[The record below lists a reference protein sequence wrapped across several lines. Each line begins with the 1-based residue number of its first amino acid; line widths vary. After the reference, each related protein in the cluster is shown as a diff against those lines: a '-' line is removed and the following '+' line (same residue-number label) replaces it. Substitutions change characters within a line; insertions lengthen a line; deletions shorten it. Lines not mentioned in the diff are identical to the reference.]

1 MSEFG
6 ERKPNVAA
14 DNRNQRIS
22 NELPGHAAE
31 PNAMSRME
39 ESSIIVFCALF
50 YND

>member
-14 DNRNQRIS
+14 GNRNQRIS
-22 NELPGHAAE
+22 HELPGRAAGL
-31 PNAMSRME
+31 NVMLRME

-50 YND
+50 HNG